1 MIFKKPRKMTM
12 ISSNYISVL
21 EFQYFFPQQIK
32 CRDNYMK
39 IHLASAISRLAGFWV
54 ALIHNSPPNDL
65 LSKDPRFMYKLF
77 KHV

>member
-1 MIFKKPRKMTM
+1 M

-65 LSKDPRFMYKLF
+65 LSKGPRFMHKLF